1 MFSDLTEKELKTLQ
15 YIADNVDDKGYPPS
29 VREICSA
36 VGFKSTSTAYACLK
50 NLEEKKYIRKDSTKP
65 RAIEIINP
73 LERMGFEKKRTVD
86 IPFVGQVTAGNPILA
101 TENIDEYIP
110 ISEEWIGDKNHFILK
125 IDGDSMINAGIFD
138 KDIIVVEQT
147 NVARNGDIVVALL
160 DGEYTTVKR
169 FYKEKDCIRLQPEND
184 SYEPIYSKN
193 VSILGKIKLLIRT
206 AVK

>member
-1 MFSDLTEKELKTLQ
+1 M
-15 YIADNVDDKGYPPS
+15 
-29 VREICSA
+29 
-36 VGFKSTSTAYACLK
+36 
-50 NLEEKKYIRKDSTKP
+50 
-65 RAIEIINP
+65 
-73 LERMGFEKKRTVD
+73 
-86 IPFVGQVTAGNPILA
+86 TAGNPILA